1 MPLPETIP
9 VRFTEEEAEY
19 VSIRPV
25 RRQTFKLRE
34 LVDMILSVTGRDV
47 PRVQQILR
55 TGTVVF
61 HFYRYWWQG
70 FETDAAEISAVIAEF
85 PSDDPSR
92 TFSANECWVIVLES
106 AVKGR
111 QSLDVKK
118 TDADRK
124 SFFASQS
131 LWECLLAVAGP
142 TQEIKYSGYSFARRA
157 DLYRIELS
165 AEQAANL
172 QKNAV
177 KLAPRPLRGAIETVG
192 VVGASDFCLSPKWEV
207 RVSMGKK
214 VTKKCIIMH
223 VGTII
228 CE

>member
-1 MPLPETIP
+1 VPLPETIP

-25 RRQTFKLRE
+25 RRQIFKLRE
-34 LVDMILSVTGRDV
+34 LVDMILSVTGRDL

-55 TGTVVF
+55 TGTIVF

-70 FETDAAEISAVIAEF
+70 FETDAPEISAVLAEF

-92 TFSANECWVIVLES
+92 KFSSDDCTIVVLES

-131 LWECLLAVAGP
+131 LWECLLALAAP
-142 TQEIKYSGYSFARRA
+142 PQEIKYGGYSFARRA
-157 DLYRIELS
+157 DLYRVELS
-165 AEQAANL
+165 PEQAANL

-177 KLAPRPLRGAIETVG
+177 KFAPRSLRGAIETMG
-192 VVGASDFCLSPKWEV
+192 VVA
-207 RVSMGKK
+207 RVVFVCPRNSAA
-214 VTKKCIIMH
+214 
-223 VGTII
+223 
-228 CE
+228 

>member
-70 FETDAAEISAVIAEF
+70 FETDATEISAVLAEF

-92 TFSANECWVIVLES
+92 KFSSDDCTTVVLES
-106 AVKGR
+106 AAKGR
-111 QSLDVKK
+111 PLLDVKK
-118 TDADRK
+118 TDSDRK

-131 LWECLLAVAGP
+131 FWKCLLTLAGP
-142 TQEIKYSGYSFARRA
+142 SQEIKYGGYSFSRRA
-157 DLYRIELS
+157 DLYRVELS
-165 AEQAANL
+165 AETCASL
-172 QKNAV
+172 QKNAA
-177 KLAPRPLRGAIETVG
+177 KLAPRAMRGSIETLGAVAR
-192 VVGASDFCLSPKWEV
+192 VVFVCPRITNS
-207 RVSMGKK
+207 
-214 VTKKCIIMH
+214 
-223 VGTII
+223 
-228 CE
+228 